1 MRTRPSQID
10 SPNGSSG
17 GLGEPFADARLT
29 TPSIDGIGGEL
40 ANEPPRT
47 EASLATADPPKD
59 RDEHRR
65 WMALLVLC
73 AGFLMIVLDKTIVDV
88 ALPTIQRDLRFS
100 VSGLAWVVNA
110 YLIAFGGLLLLA
122 GRLGDLLG
130 RRRIFLAGLALF
142 TSASLLAGLAD
153 SQALLTAARF
163 IQGIGGAMSTAVILG
178 MIVTMFPQRS
188 ERAKAIGIYS
198 VVASAGGGIGLLAGG
213 VLVQLLSWH
222 WIFFVNVPIGVL
234 TGLLATRLVPDER
247 GVGLRRGADAPS
259 AVLLVASLMLVVYT
273 LQEAG
278 TGAWG
283 LSRVLGFGAAAVAL
297 LAAFVMRQARAATPL
312 MPLRMFGSRTVN
324 VANTIHMGLFGG
336 VFGMSFFGALYMQR
350 VLHYD
355 AIQVGL
361 AFLPFALAAVAAS
374 AGMAARAILR
384 FGARATA
391 LAGLVLTASGLLL
404 FSRAPVAGHFLT
416 DLLPAMLLI
425 GTGAGLACPALMT
438 LGMSAAAP
446 EDSGL
451 ASGLVNTAE
460 QYGGALG
467 LAVLATLASNRTGT
481 LRAQGDP
488 LRSALT
494 GGYHLAFTIG
504 AALVVAGIAL
514 AVLVLRDPRQAD
526 AERNAQ
532 PAAACSATRSDRTD
546 TSSRAAPTTAGAT
559 ESNGRPTAA
568 GPTTDESR
576 DRTDSPA
583 TAQARE
589 HKHGAAAHDEPP
601 RADEVNRRVTSRQ

>member
-1 MRTRPSQID
+1 MQPRSMRID
-10 SPNGSSG
+10 PNGSRG
-17 GLGEPFADARLT
+17 GLVEPLADTFPTATRVDR
-29 TPSIDGIGGEL
+29 IDG
-40 ANEPPRT
+40 AVASEP
-47 EASLATADPPKD
+47 AGAAVLATANRPKD
-59 RDEHRR
+59 HGERRR

-100 VSGLAWVVNA
+100 VSSLAWVVNA

-130 RRRIFLAGLALF
+130 RRRMFLAGLALF

-153 SQALLTAARF
+153 SQAVLTAARF

-178 MIVTMFPQRS
+178 MIVTMFPQRT

-247 GVGLRRGADAPS
+247 GIGLRRGADAPG

-278 TGAWG
+278 TGDWG
-283 LSRVLGFGAAAVAL
+283 LSHTLGFGAVAVML
-297 LAAFVMRQARAATPL
+297 LVAFVVRQARAATPL
-312 MPLRMFGSRTVN
+312 MPLRLFSSRIVN
-324 VANTIHMGLFGG
+324 IANTIHMGLFGG

-361 AFLPFALAAVAAS
+361 AFLPFALAAVVAS
-374 AGMAARAILR
+374 AGVAARAILR

-404 FSRAPVAGHFLT
+404 FSRAPVGGHFLT
-416 DLLPAMLLI
+416 DLLPTMLLI

-438 LGMSAAAP
+438 LGMSAATP

-467 LAVLATLASNRTGT
+467 LAVLATLASNRTGA
-481 LRAQGDP
+481 LRAHGDS
-488 LRSALT
+488 LASALT

-504 AALVVAGIAL
+504 AGLVVAGIAL
-514 AVLVLRDPRQAD
+514 ALLVLRDPAD
-526 AERNAQ
+526 RHAAQ
-532 PAAACSATRSDRTD
+532 PASACSATRSRQPNA
-546 TSSRAAPTTAGAT
+546 SSTAAPTTANT
-559 ESNGRPTAA
+559 TRSNT
-568 GPTTDESR
+568 GPSPEVLP
-576 DRTDSPA
+576 RT
-583 TAQARE
+583 
-589 HKHGAAAHDEPP
+589 K
-601 RADEVNRRVTSRQ
+601 